1 MAQRRRNR
9 MQWKKL
15 AEGWPRSGLTQ
26 QGYCERHG
34 ISVGSLQRWRQIFRK
49 EEEAAGLS
57 DEIAPRQPTQLVPV
71 KLLGEAV
78 SEARP
83 LTLLLANGIRIE
95 IPSGFDTSS
104 LQRLLG
110 ILGAAA

>member
-1 MAQRRRNR
+1 MAQHRRNR
-9 MQWKKL
+9 MQWQKL

-34 ISVGSLQRWRQIFRK
+34 ISVGSLHRWRRIFREEK
-49 EEEAAGLS
+49 EAGLS
-57 DEIAPRQPTQLVPV
+57 DKIAPPQPTRLVPV

-83 LTLLLANGIRIE
+83 LTLLLANGICIE

-110 ILGAAA
+110 ILGAAT